1 MELKIYWR
9 MLKRRWWLLAISLLI
24 VVGATYAL
32 TSRQRPVYETSAT
45 FVIRPR
51 LSPTGGTEA
60 ERSDDLSLIHI

>member
-51 LSPTGGTEA
+51 LSPTCLLYTS
-60 ERSDDLSLIHI
+60 RCV